1 MKETLLTSAKFTEL
15 AKRYPTAVLLSD
27 EPVVAIIKLNNDQLY
42 HFNSETW
49 IPITESTAQQLLTNY
64 GLEHLTQELINKS
77 LVTTTNQN
85 SN

>member
-15 AKRYPTAVLLSD
+15 ARRYPTAILLSD
-27 EPVVAIIKLNNDQLY
+27 KPVVAIIKLNNGQLY

-49 IPITESTAQQLLTNY
+49 VPITESTAHQLLVNY
-64 GLEHLTQELINKS
+64 GLEHLTQTLINKS
-77 LVTTTNQN
+77 LDTTTNQN